1 MLSDSARSVAGVA
14 LGQREAWDREYAS
27 FVQHAAAD
35 LGRAAWFL
43 TGDHHRAAE
52 LVQSA
57 LVKTY
62 VAWPRARDQPVAY
75 ARRVMVN
82 ARTDSWRRRRR
93 EVLVAPECLPAVAGA
108 LDAAGVV
115 EDRDQ
120 LVRALRRLSGG
131 QRRAVVMRYL
141 VGMTVAEAAETLG
154 VTEGTVK
161 TQSARGLTKL
171 RAEMERGPGSDSKRE
186 GTR

>member
-1 MLSDSARSVAGVA
+1 M
-14 LGQREAWDREYAS
+14 
-27 FVQHAAAD
+27 
-35 LGRAAWFL
+35 
-43 TGDHHRAAE
+43 
-52 LVQSA
+52 
-57 LVKTY
+57 
-62 VAWPRARDQPVAY
+62 AY

-82 ARTDSWRRRRR
+82 SRTDSWRRRRR
-93 EVLVAPECLPAVAGA
+93 EVLVAPECLPAVAGTF
-108 LDAAGVV
+108 DAAGAVG
-115 EDRDQ
+115 DRDQ

-171 RAEMERGPGSDSKRE
+171 CADLPGP
-186 GTR
+186 